1 MFFFFTL
8 QSGTERSRSRLGSTN
23 DLPLRG
29 ENGEIDYKKLYEQT
43 LAENDRLKDKL
54 RKTEEDLRDTKQ
66 TLEKINVVVSFSV
79 LKKISCLLMDF
90 CYFRQVRILYRN

>member
-1 MFFFFTL
+1 MLIIFFAL

-43 LAENDRLKDKL
+43 LVENERLKDKL

-79 LKKISCLLMDF
+79 FKKLTVYL
-90 CYFRQVRILYRN
+90 RIFVVLDK